1 MEGVVRMSKQ
11 FIIATGICLAIFA
24 GHEAA
29 AETPTKPGSVFKDC
43 PTCPEL
49 VVIPPGS
56 FTKGRERN
64 DVAEPVRYEGKP
76 HKVTIGY
83 SFAVGKTEVT
93 TGQFREFAEATNY
106 VANDVCNIW
115 NGKGLTQTP
124 NTGWRNPGY
133 GRPAADNEP
142 GGCLSWNDAQAYIK
156 WLSAK
161 TGQKYRLLTE
171 SEWEY
176 TARAGNS
183 SDYLYAW
190 GDKAEEACKTAN
202 VADLSSKKPPPPT
215 IPRPHPAVNCDD
227 GFPIIA
233 PAGALQP
240 NAFGVYDMTGSLWEW
255 VEDCYVMPYPA
266 NTPTDGSAYTGPDGC
281 DRRVSKGASWSAA
294 IDRQVPTFR
303 GRDPVTLTSQIF
315 GFRIARDLK

>member
-1 MEGVVRMSKQ
+1 MPTASHSAALSAA
-11 FIIATGICLAIFA
+11 IILGFSFFAIGA
-24 GHEAA
+24 NAA
-29 AETPTKPGSVFKDC
+29 DAPTKPGSVFKDC

-76 HKVTIGY
+76 HRVTIGY
-83 SFAVGKTEVT
+83 VFAVGRTEVT
-93 TGQFREFAEATNY
+93 TGQFREFADATGY
-106 VANDVCNIW
+106 VASDVCNIW
-115 NGKGLTQTP
+115 NGKGLSKTP
-124 NTGWRNPGY
+124 GTGWRNPGY

-142 GGCLSWNDAQAYIK
+142 GACLSWNDADAYIK

-183 SDYLYAW
+183 SEFLYAW
-190 GDKAEEACKTAN
+190 GDKPEDACKTAN
-202 VADLSSKKPPPPT
+202 VADLSSKKPPPPI
-215 IPRPHPAVNCDD
+215 IPRPHAPVNCDD
-227 GFPIIA
+227 GYPFIA
-233 PAGALQP
+233 PAGSLQP
-240 NAFGVYDMTGSLWEW
+240 NAFGVYDMIGSIWEW
-255 VEDCYVMPYPA
+255 VADCYVMPYPA
-266 NTPTDGSAYTGPDGC
+266 NTPTDGSAYLGPDGC
-281 DRRVSKGASWSAA
+281 DRRVSKGASWSAD
-294 IDRQVPTFR
+294 INRQIPTFR